1 MESLITQ
8 MKKLNTLDSPV
19 SETSVSE
26 TTVPEN
32 TVKETTVPENTVK
45 ETTVPDTTN
54 VTSEDFPTKSL
65 IKEYSDVLDKLS
77 KLTLLDYSNIL
88 YYELS
93 FSTEDYNK
101 ILDFVVKTTNGT
113 IIKKEDE
120 NVDEKFIPFIN
131 KLKTG
136 EKVLAIKDVLY
147 KLNNEFHI
155 TVLYTG
161 GKEDKHCD
169 ELQKYLDMKFKVSID
184 KIGVNDSFICIGV
197 SVPIDLPYYGND
209 VKHITIGLNNFD
221 KSKKVFPKDSFKAL
235 LDDNVKDND
244 DKFDVDGILKVN
256 LKKN

>member
-1 MESLITQ
+1 MV
-8 MKKLNTLDSPV
+8 P
-19 SETSVSE
+19 E
-26 TTVPEN
+26 TTVPEA
-32 TVKETTVPENTVK
+32 TVPETTVPETTVPEATVPEATVPEATVP
-45 ETTVPDTTN
+45 ETTVPEATVASSELSN
-54 VTSEDFPTKSL
+54 TSLSKEDN
-65 IKEYSDVLDKLS
+65 DVLDKLS
-77 KLTLLDYSNIL
+77 KVSLTEPEKPLDYSNIL

-93 FSTEDYNK
+93 IKDYDK

-120 NVDEKFIPFIN
+120 NVDEKFISSVK
-131 KLKTG
+131 KLKNG

-169 ELQKYLDMKFKVSID
+169 ELQKYLDMNFKVSID

-197 SVPIDLPYYGND
+197 SVPIDLPYYGNE
-209 VKHITIGLNNFD
+209 VKHITVGLNNFD
-221 KSKKVFPKDSFKAL
+221 KKVYPKDSFKAL
-235 LDDNVKDND
+235 RYDNETTVTDND

-256 LKKN
+256 LKKLNI